1 VNGSGGAQK
10 SALGW
15 RIALVAALLALAA
28 IPVVALYQS
37 YTHRANRAP
46 DFTLTDQKG
55 QPFRLSAQRGHA
67 VALFFG
73 YGHCPDIC
81 PTTLAALARAKAAL
95 GARAG
100 DVEIVFVTVD
110 PERDTPQSLGRYVEI
125 FDRNI
130 VALTGTGAQLE
141 PVYKAY
147 FVYHQK
153 QKPDG
158 SANGYAVSHS
168 AAIYMI
174 DRSGRLRTTASWD
187 DDYKALTRS
196 LEDLLS

>member
-1 VNGSGGAQK
+1 LTGA
-10 SALGW
+10 LRW
-15 RIALVAALLALAA
+15 RAVLVAALIALAA
-28 IPVVALYQS
+28 IPAVALFHS
-37 YTHRANRAP
+37 YTHRANLAP
-46 DFTLTDQKG
+46 DFTLTDQAG
-55 QPFRLSAQRGHA
+55 HTFTLSEQRGRA

-81 PTTLAALARAKAAL
+81 PTTLSSLARAKAVL
-95 GARAG
+95 GSRGA

-110 PERDTPQSLGRYVEI
+110 PERDTAETLGKYVAA
-125 FDRNI
+125 FDRSI
-130 VALTGTGAQLE
+130 VALTGTSAQLE

-147 FVYHQK
+147 FVYHEK

-168 AAIYMI
+168 AAIFMI
-174 DRSGRLRTTASWD
+174 DRSGRLRTVGGWD
-187 DDYKALTRS
+187 DDPKTLART